1 MFKIK
6 NYKSLSIPE
15 VGAAQD
21 PSKPDLVQLSRCGAF
36 STTDEYPFIHEIVT
50 MTYPV
55 WQILSQKYDLQ
66 PHYTWPAELRYDDGH
81 ELRFSSVI
89 GGLLVHYTRGFQEP
103 TRRPSDLTFWRGR
116 WYNVFTNYHEDGTLR
131 NFYCNVTMPLS
142 IKDSTIIFV
151 DLDLDVQIWPDGSYR
166 ILDKD
171 EFEAHR
177 LQYGYP
183 DWVQRQALNGVN
195 EILAL
200 FGERK
205 GPFSLLK
212 P

>member
-1 MFKIK
+1 LERRIT
-6 NYKSLSIPE
+6 PE
-15 VGAAQD
+15 NQ
-21 PSKPDLVQLSRCGAF
+21 PRVQLSRCGEF
-36 STTDEYPFIHEIVT
+36 ETTDEQPFIHEILT

-89 GGLLVHYTRGFQEP
+89 GGVLVHYTRGFQEL
-103 TRRPSDLTFWRGR
+103 TRRPSHLTFWRER
-116 WYNVFTNYHEDGTLR
+116 WYNVFINYHEDGTLR

-171 EFEAHR
+171 EFEEHR
-177 LQYGYP
+177 IKYGYP
-183 DWVQRQALNGVN
+183 DWVQRKALNAVN